1 MTITDVLQ
9 TRRIVTGI
17 DANGRSVF
25 VQDGPSPR
33 TVTTESL
40 PGLALV
46 EMWALDETP
55 RIPVP
60 HTDPVVTM
68 SNFVPKAGGVRFRL
82 VRFPGKNETAGAADA
97 RAFHEEYLRKA
108 PGLADSMEEE
118 DPAMHTTLTVDFGIV
133 LSGKIILELD
143 DGATVH
149 LKQGDCVIQNG
160 TRHAWRNPHDEAC
173 VMAFFMTGATGGK
186 NGDQPNRE

>member
-17 DANGRSVF
+17 DSNDRSVF

-46 EMWALDETP
+46 EMWALDGTP
-55 RIPVP
+55 QIPVP

-68 SNFVPKAGGVRFRL
+68 SNFVPKAGGLRFRL
-82 VRFPGKNETAGAADA
+82 VRFPGRNEVAGAADA
-97 RAFHEEYLRKA
+97 RAFHEEYRRKA
-108 PGLADSMEEE
+108 PGLADSMEAE

-133 LSGKIILELD
+133 LSGRD
-143 DGATVH
+143 RSSSWTTVPR
-149 LKQGDCVIQNG
+149 L
-160 TRHAWRNPHDEAC
+160 T
-173 VMAFFMTGATGGK
+173 
-186 NGDQPNRE
+186 